1 MKNVDTQ
8 PKSVLITGATDG
20 LGKALALLLAER
32 GYRVF
37 AAGRSAEKL
46 ARLDG
51 IAREKN
57 FALESVVLDVCSDS
71 SVQSAIQA
79 VLGKAGAID
88 VLVNNAG
95 VNYTA
100 AVEDLSMEDWRAQ
113 FETNFFG
120 VLRVTRAVLPRM
132 RERRSGRILMMS
144 SLSGLMTPPTQGAYS
159 SSKHALEGLSNA
171 LRMELYPFGI
181 DVVLI
186 EPGYII
192 TGIQKA
198 AAALSKP
205 YLERG
210 GPYAPLY
217 AQFFARVNDMR
228 SQSKTTPEDCA
239 RRKVEQAAADRQC
252 GRRHAAAALWNRAR
266 KLEMIPFPLRVGNLK
281 RQAVFAQLFP
291 PFAPRFVQRTLRII
305 GGPLRAGKLN
315 GVHAIKVADLV
326 ALRLQPDIFDARNFR
341 GHGLDAGER
350 LVFVVLRSGVLPFVN
365 HDVDHALGLAKP
377 VLRCNPLRVP
387 VPSRHTTAKKSCRRC
402 NFGKTPSRESHNL
415 PPVFTSKQFMY
426 TRYEKQRG
434 TPGGQLDLASVLPL
448 LFVH

>member
-8 PKSVLITGATDG
+8 PKSILITGATDG

-57 FALESVVLDVCSDS
+57 FALETVVLDVCSDN
-71 SVQSAIQA
+71 SVQSAMQA
-79 VLGKAGAID
+79 VHGKVDAID

-132 RERRSGRILMMS
+132 RERRSGRIVMMS

-171 LRMELYPFGI
+171 LRMELYSFGI

-239 RRKVEQAAADRQC
+239 RVM
-252 GRRHAAAALWNRAR
+252 L
-266 KLEMIPFPLRVGNLK
+266 
-281 RQAVFAQLFP
+281 
-291 PFAPRFVQRTLRII
+291 
-305 GGPLRAGKLN
+305 
-315 GVHAIKVADLV
+315 HAIETPRPKPRYGVTSLARVAKWSKRLLTDR
-326 ALRLQPDIFDARNFR
+326 AIDAMLRRRYGIARENR
-341 GHGLDAGER
+341 
-350 LVFVVLRSGVLPFVN
+350 
-365 HDVDHALGLAKP
+365 K
-377 VLRCNPLRVP
+377 
-387 VPSRHTTAKKSCRRC
+387 
-402 NFGKTPSRESHNL
+402 
-415 PPVFTSKQFMY
+415 
-426 TRYEKQRG
+426 
-434 TPGGQLDLASVLPL
+434 
-448 LFVH
+448 